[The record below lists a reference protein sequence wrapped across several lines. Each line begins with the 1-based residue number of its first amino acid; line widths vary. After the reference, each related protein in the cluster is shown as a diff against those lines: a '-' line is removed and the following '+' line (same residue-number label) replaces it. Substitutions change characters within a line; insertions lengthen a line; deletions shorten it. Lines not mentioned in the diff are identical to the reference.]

1 MTRMQDTRW
10 QILIHLKK
18 SPGMTVDQ
26 LAEALGLSSM
36 GVRQHLN
43 ILGRDNLVE
52 YNWERLDRGRP
63 RYVYKITEDADEL
76 FSRHYLE
83 TAIEMADIIK
93 ELHGTEGVE
102 TLFKNR
108 MERRFKKYS
117 EQMSSGNLID
127 MIEEITLIR
136 GESGYLAEYEEMEDY
151 FLLKEFNCPN
161 SKLAYKYPQICK
173 YELVLFQKLFDV
185 EVERECNIREGSH
198 FCGYRIKKH

>member
-1 MTRMQDTRW
+1 MTRIQDTRW

-63 RYVYKITEDADEL
+63 RDVYKTAEDADEL

-83 TAIEMADIIK
+83 TAIEMLDIIND
-93 ELHGTEGVE
+93 LHGDEGVE
-102 TLFKNR
+102 TLFANR
-108 MERRFKKYS
+108 TELRFQAYS
-117 EQMSSGNLID
+117 EQMSSKNLTD
-127 MIEEITLIR
+127 MLMEITRLR
-136 GESGYLAEYEEMEDY
+136 DAKGYLSEYEETEDY
-151 FLLKEFNCPN
+151 FILKEYNCPN
-161 SKLAYKYPQICK
+161 SKLAPKYPQVCK
-173 YELVLFQKLFDV
+173 YELKLFQKLLGA
-185 EVERECNIREGSH
+185 EVERECSIGSGDH
-198 FCGYRIKKH
+198 LCGYRIRKH